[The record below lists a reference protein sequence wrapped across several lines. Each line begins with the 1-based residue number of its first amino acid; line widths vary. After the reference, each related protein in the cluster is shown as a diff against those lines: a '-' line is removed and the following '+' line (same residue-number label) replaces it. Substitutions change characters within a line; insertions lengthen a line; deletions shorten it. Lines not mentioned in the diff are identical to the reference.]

1 MPTRAPSDSITYL
14 VYLEE
19 MVTMYPGTTVEAPG
33 LGALVPRPVILA
45 RKFVRARF
53 SGIRATFFDE
63 MKEIVGLAGDGLLSG
78 GARQQ
83 RRAALR
89 NAFRRF
95 PIPVVDMFWAGD
107 DPVARSRRERTMRLH
122 HWFQLDVTPGEA
134 EGAREP
140 IFMGEP
146 DAGRLPEPDFQSGRL
161 FGFRALSP
169 REEEPLRDIFSLAHV
184 PDADFNEG
192 PEGASGAP
200 PPDDSDGPEDANVA
214 VCWPEEQEAN
224 EEELAEPERD
234 RLRATYSSRTSTS
247 GDDRQYVKI
256 SR

>member
-1 MPTRAPSDSITYL
+1 MPPRAPSQAITYL
-14 VYLEE
+14 AYLEE
-19 MVTMYPGTTVEAPG
+19 MATMYPDTAVEAPG
-33 LGALVPRPVILA
+33 LGALVPRPAILG

-53 SGIRATFFDE
+53 SGIRASLFDE
-63 MKEIVGLAGDGLLSG
+63 MKEVVGLAGDGLLSG

-83 RRAALR
+83 RRSALR
-89 NAFRRF
+89 DGFRRF
-95 PIPVVDMFWAGD
+95 PIPIIDLFWAGD

-122 HWFQLDVTPGEA
+122 HWFQLAVTPGEA

-146 DAGRLPEPDFQSGRL
+146 EAGRPAEPNFESGRL
-161 FGFRALSP
+161 IGLRALSP

-184 PDADFNEG
+184 PDADFDEG
-192 PEGASGAP
+192 PEGPSGAP
-200 PPDDSDGPEDANVA
+200 PPDDSDGPEDASVA
-214 VCWPEEQEAN
+214 VVGPEEQAN

-234 RLRATYSSRTSTS
+234 RLRATYSRRTSTS
-247 GDDRQYVKI
+247 RDDRQYVTV